1 MNSAELPSPI
11 SAQNVSSLLD
21 HSLKVNYKAR
31 DARFE
36 VCLYS
41 EATSAF
47 ALVSFHFLT
56 FHLLSDLPTLTICQA
71 GHPSPP
77 LGTIILWGATRFCKR
92 NTYHDICHT
101 ETCPTVPF
109 AISANASNSK
119 YITLSNPHMSVCDVS
134 IIHLFTYSLS
144 ILRSRLMHMHA
155 PYVTYITAT
164 GLRVN
169 L

>member
-77 LGTIILWGATRFCKR
+77 LPLTHILPSPPVLPALPLPPSIPPSPPLPLPPFPST
-92 NTYHDICHT
+92 
-101 ETCPTVPF
+101 PTLPF
-109 AISANASNSK
+109 P
-119 YITLSNPHMSVCDVS
+119 Y
-134 IIHLFTYSLS
+134 
-144 ILRSRLMHMHA
+144 RLWVM
-155 PYVTYITAT
+155 VRV
-164 GLRVN
+164 GLGLGWVRVRVR
-169 L
+169 LG